1 MFQNLLLPS
10 SFISDNRS
18 QDLLDLL
25 LSFVLISLVTL
36 AFYLSNPYAF
46 HHWFIWPVTLCG
58 VLMGRDAITW
68 MRGYI
73 SIFDPIGILGVLGLH
88 FFFLAPM
95 LHVSWEQWLTN
106 VEQPD
111 DWRVWLGAMGAI
123 NAVSILCYRFA
134 CNLVCPPDV
143 TLQPVKTYW
152 QIRPK
157 QFGIF
162 LLFSLF
168 LTGGLQIWVYF
179 SMGGLFGYIGAF
191 TGPSEALP
199 KGMGVLFMFSESFP
213 ILLIFG
219 FVFYSLY
226 YNKNHSWWVLL
237 LVLAVFFILRMF
249 FGGLRGSR
257 SNTVWA
263 LFWAVGVIH
272 LWLRRLPKWIFFAG
286 ILFILAFIY
295 IYGFYKSVGLDVADV
310 LEGGSALTE
319 LEQRTGRTVDLAI
332 LGDLARADLQAFLLY
347 RLQREQRDYQY
358 SWGRTYLGA
367 LIMLWP
373 WQLWPSW
380 FPPRPVTKVKEGTEL
395 QYGAGTFEKDVVGS
409 SRVYG
414 IAGETMFN
422 FGPYAIPIAYL
433 LFGLLVGWVRKLLLT
448 MLPGDSRLLIVP
460 LLINLC
466 FTVMAGDSDNVI
478 FFLFKNGSIPFFI
491 VLLSS
496 SKNYLGHYSVGSMQS
511 NYKERSA

>member
-1 MFQNLLLPS
+1 
-10 SFISDNRS
+10 
-18 QDLLDLL
+18 
-25 LSFVLISLVTL
+25 
-36 AFYLSNPYAF
+36 
-46 HHWFIWPVTLCG
+46 
-58 VLMGRDAITW
+58 
-68 MRGYI
+68 
-73 SIFDPIGILGVLGLH
+73 
-88 FFFLAPM
+88 
-95 LHVSWEQWLTN
+95 
-106 VEQPD
+106 
-111 DWRVWLGAMGAI
+111 
-123 NAVSILCYRFA
+123 
-134 CNLVCPPDV
+134 
-143 TLQPVKTYW
+143 
-152 QIRPK
+152 
-157 QFGIF
+157 
-162 LLFSLF
+162 
-168 LTGGLQIWVYF
+168 
-179 SMGGLFGYIGAF
+179 
-191 TGPSEALP
+191 
-199 KGMGVLFMFSESFP
+199 
-213 ILLIFG
+213 
-219 FVFYSLY
+219 
-226 YNKNHSWWVLL
+226 
-237 LVLAVFFILRMF
+237 
-249 FGGLRGSR
+249 
-257 SNTVWA
+257 
-263 LFWAVGVIH
+263 
-272 LWLRRLPKWIFFAG
+272 
-286 ILFILAFIY
+286 
-295 IYGFYKSVGLDVADV
+295 
-310 LEGGSALTE
+310 
-319 LEQRTGRTVDLAI
+319 